1 MKPPYG
7 KLRRWRTCLTTRW
20 CLDGIGGAFRPKQ
33 PVARRFH
40 LIRLEISDLA
50 VDERLGDG
58 RHKRQKL
65 GVGDDGAA
73 AQNGSLELKSS
84 APRRNCVR
92 HDEP

>member
-1 MKPPYG
+1 M
-7 KLRRWRTCLTTRW
+7 TS
-20 CLDGIGGAFRPKQ
+20 AARPKQ

-40 LIRLEISDLA
+40 LVKFEISDLA

-73 AQNGSLELKSS
+73 AEIVQVTKAEFQIVRKQRLLDHGSH
-84 APRRNCVR
+84 ARQ
-92 HDEP
+92 